1 MGEEL
6 TAGSLLDAEFLRKLD
21 RLTIAARKVQL
32 GSSKGE
38 RKSKRKGTSVE
49 FADYR
54 DYVQGD
60 DLRHVD
66 WNIYGRLDALYLKL
80 FQESE
85 DLTVHLL
92 IDSSRSMGFGT
103 PTKMDFALKLAAA
116 IGYIGLVGYDRVSA
130 EAFSESG
137 TMRLTPCRGKAKAGQ
152 LLSFLAGIKADG
164 GTQLERS
171 THTYLLRNHAKGV
184 AVLFS
189 DLLDPAGFEPCLRKL
204 RQSGSDCY
212 VVHVL
217 APEEIEPPIV
227 GDLRLVDSESRGFVE
242 VSASPT
248 LVKRY
253 KDNLTGLCESAR
265 RFCLARDMGY
275 IFAPS
280 DSSFERLT
288 LEVLRRGG
296 LFR

>member
-1 MGEEL
+1 MSESMTTE
-6 TAGSLLDAEFLRKLD
+6 SLLEPEFMRKLE

-32 GSSKGE
+32 GLARGE
-38 RKSKRKGTSVE
+38 RKSKRKGSSVE

-66 WNIYGRLDALYLKL
+66 WNIFGRLNALYLKL

-92 IDSSRSMGFGT
+92 VDASRSMAYGT
-103 PTKMDFALKLAAA
+103 PSKIGFATRLAAA
-116 IGYIGLVGYDRVSA
+116 IGYVGLIGYDRVSA

-137 TMRLTPCRGKAKAGQ
+137 TARLTPCRGKAKARQ
-152 LLSFLAGIKADG
+152 LLSFLASVSPEG
-164 GTQLERS
+164 S
-171 THTYLLRNHAKGV
+171 TRLAQSMHSYVLRNRSKGV
-184 AVLFS
+184 AILFS
-189 DLLDPAGFEPCLRKL
+189 DLMDPEGFEPCLRKL
-204 RQSGSDCY
+204 QQSGSDCY

-217 APEEIEPPIV
+217 APDEIDPPIV
-227 GDLRLVDSESRGFVE
+227 GDLRLVDSETGGFIE
-242 VSASPT
+242 VSASPM

-253 KDNLTGLCESAR
+253 KDNLTGFCEAIR
-265 RFCLARDMGY
+265 AFCLARGIGY
-275 IFAPS
+275 VFAPS
-280 DSSFERLT
+280 DTSFERL
-288 LEVLRRGG
+288 LFEVIRRGG